1 MEFHKGEYAKAIQT
15 FNQTLPVLESNH
27 DFAWASVV
35 DFYIGKS
42 YISLH
47 QEDAAVA
54 QFKKVD
60 SIFQK
65 HNFIL
70 PELRENY
77 ELINYYRKITIPN
90 KNYIILK
97 YY

>member
-54 QFKKVD
+54 QFKKLIQY
-60 SIFQK
+60 SR
-65 HNFIL
+65 NTIL
-70 PELRENY
+70 YCRS
-77 ELINYYRKITIPN
+77 
-90 KNYIILK
+90 
-97 YY
+97 